1 MRRREFIAAIGGLLA
16 WPVDMHGED
25 RERVR
30 RIGILNTLPSY
41 DDHGQERIGAF
52 LQALQQEGWTIGAN
66 LRVDQR
72 WSAGN
77 ISELRKLGEE
87 LVALKPAVIVATG
100 GLAVGPLL
108 EITRIVPIV
117 FVNTPDPVGA
127 GFIDSL
133 ARPGGNATGFTQFEY
148 STSVKWLEM
157 LKQIAPAVTR
167 VGVLRDPNT
176 PSGIGQF
183 GAMQGAASTFGVV
196 LVPLGV
202 RDAAEIERAVSGF
215 ASADNGGLIVTTGGL
230 TTLHRELISA
240 LALRHKL
247 PAVYPADY
255 FVTAG
260 GLVSYGPD
268 RIDMYR
274 QAAGYVDRIL
284 KGESPAN
291 LPVQTPT
298 KYDMVVNLRAAKALG
313 LTVPP
318 TLIATATEVIE

>member
-1 MRRREFIAAIGGLLA
+1 
-16 WPVDMHGED
+16 
-25 RERVR
+25 VR

-183 GAMQGAASTFGVV
+183 GAMQGAASTFCVV
-196 LVPLGV
+196 LVSAWCARRG
-202 RDAAEIERAVSGF
+202 RNRARRQRICER
-215 ASADNGGLIVTTGGL
+215 
-230 TTLHRELISA
+230 
-240 LALRHKL
+240 
-247 PAVYPADY
+247 
-255 FVTAG
+255 
-260 GLVSYGPD
+260 
-268 RIDMYR
+268 
-274 QAAGYVDRIL
+274 
-284 KGESPAN
+284 
-291 LPVQTPT
+291 
-298 KYDMVVNLRAAKALG
+298 
-313 LTVPP
+313 
-318 TLIATATEVIE
+318 